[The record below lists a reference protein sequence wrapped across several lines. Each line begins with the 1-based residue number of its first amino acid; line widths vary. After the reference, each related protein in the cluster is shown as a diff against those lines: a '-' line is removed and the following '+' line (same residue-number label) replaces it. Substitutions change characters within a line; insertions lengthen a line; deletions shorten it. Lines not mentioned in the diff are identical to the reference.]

1 MSNKQYSIGL
11 KKGTDMANGS
21 KKNLVGPKEKLI
33 NVLIRNIINSF
44 IPKGH

>member
-11 KKGTDMANGS
+11 KNGNRANGF

-33 NVLIRNIINSF
+33 NMLIRKIITALF
-44 IPKGH
+44 PMGIR